1 MTGMTTATDYGWL
14 KERYALLLEGYCIT
28 LVRDIAPEELLEELG
43 ADGRSRI
50 VGVAGLSGPSYELC
64 APSRLFV
71 GATAI
76 GHWTLMVEFNGY
88 LGITDKA
95 MLPVS
100 RGRTVVS
107 HFLNVNA
114 VDRFCW
120 YENGDL
126 RLHFE
131 PLFADARYGS
141 HPDELLTEMRES
153 GFDLEERE
161 EDGDH
166 DAYYAAL
173 TGASFALA
181 HRLTGIPLTPELFS
195 TAEFLCAVA
204 PVPRG

>member
-14 KERYALLLEGYCIT
+14 KERYALLMEAYCVT
-28 LVRDIAPEELLEELG
+28 LVRDVAPEELLEELG

-50 VGVAGLSGPSYELC
+50 VGVAGLSGPSYEVC

-76 GHWTLMVEFNGY
+76 GHWTLMVESNGY

-100 RGRTVVS
+100 RGRTAVS

-181 HRLTGIPLTPELFS
+181 HRLTGIRLTLELFA